1 MGQDRGGLI
10 VAQLPGEWGHARTR
24 RLKVSCNTTRAVLVI
39 LDANPVGDESRAIS
53 TLRQSRHSFASAKED
68 LPLLAE
74 ADFSALRL
82 MWRRWAGAE

>member
-10 VAQLPGEWGHARTR
+10 VAQLPGEWGHARTG

-39 LDANPVGDESRAIS
+39 LDANPVATEPGD
-53 TLRQSRHSFASAKED
+53 LDFASKPPFLCERERGSTASSRSRF
-68 LPLLAE
+68 L
-74 ADFSALRL
+74 ALRL